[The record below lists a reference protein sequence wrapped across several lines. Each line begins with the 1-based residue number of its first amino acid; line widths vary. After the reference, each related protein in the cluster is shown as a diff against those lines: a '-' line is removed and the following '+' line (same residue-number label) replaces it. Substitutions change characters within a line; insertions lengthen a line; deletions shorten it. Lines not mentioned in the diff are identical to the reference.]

1 MLSVPLSAMD
11 LSWVERGRG
20 ARHALTSTVEL
31 ARRVEKFGYRR
42 FWVAEH
48 HSSASSASAAPAV
61 LIGQITAATS
71 GIRVGSGG
79 VMLNNH
85 APLAVAEQ
93 FATLDALHPG
103 RVDLGI
109 GRGPGTRNA
118 AAIRSLRRGDPDTDG
133 DDYEQHVRDL
143 LGFIAQDTAEPAVT
157 VLPEF
162 ESATAPWLLSSSTA
176 GAALA
181 AELGLPLA
189 FAHHLRPDN
198 TDAAIAVYRENFR
211 PSRWASRSYVLLAV
225 HTICADTDG
234 RADELA
240 RPAYL
245 WRARLA
251 TGKSGSLLPR
261 AEAAGYAFTAEE
273 QQFVDGYRTNQVL
286 GDPDSVTRKLTDL
299 AERTGADELMLLTP
313 VYDIEDR
320 ARSFELVAARAGTA
334 AAASGG

>member
-31 ARRVEKFGYRR
+31 ARRVEKFGYHR

-48 HSSASSASAAPAV
+48 HSSATSASAAPAV

-71 GIRVGSGG
+71 AIRVGSGG

-118 AAIRSLRRGDPDTDG
+118 AAIRSLRRGDPDADG
-133 DDYEQHVRDL
+133 DHYEQHVRDL
-143 LGFIAQDTAEPAVT
+143 LGFIAQDTAEAVT

-189 FAHHLRPDN
+189 FAHHLRPQN

-211 PSRWASRSYVLLAV
+211 PSRWASRSYALVAV
-225 HTICADTDG
+225 HTICADTDE

-245 WRARLA
+245 WRALLA
-251 TGKSGSLLPR
+251 TGKPGSLLPR
-261 AEAAGYAFTAEE
+261 AEAAGHAFTAEE
-273 QQFVDGYRTNQVL
+273 QQFVDGYRTHQVL
-286 GDPDSVTRKLTDL
+286 GDPDSVARQLTDL
-299 AERTGADELMLLTP
+299 AERTGADELMLQTP
-313 VYDIEDR
+313 VYDIADR
-320 ARSFELVAARAGTA
+320 ARSFELVAAARAGTA
-334 AAASGG
+334 AAASDE

>member
-1 MLSVPLSAMD
+1 MISVPLSAMD
-11 LSWVERGRG
+11 LSPVERGRG

-61 LIGQITAATS
+61 LIAQITAATS

-109 GRGPGTRNA
+109 GRGPGTTNA
-118 AAIRSLRRGDPDTDG
+118 AAIRSLRRGDPDAGG
-133 DDYEQHVRDL
+133 DDYEQHVREL
-143 LGFIAQDTAEPAVT
+143 LGFIAQDSAEQAVT

-162 ESATAPWLLSSSTA
+162 ESGTAPWLLSSSTA

-181 AELGLPLA
+181 
-189 FAHHLRPDN
+189 
-198 TDAAIAVYRENFR
+198 VYREHFR
-211 PSRWASRSYVLLAV
+211 PSRWASRSYVLVAV
-225 HTICADTDG
+225 HTICADTDD

-240 RPAYL
+240 RPAFL
-245 WRARLA
+245 WRARRA
-251 TGKSGSLLPR
+251 TGKPGFLLPR
-261 AEAAGYAFTAEE
+261 AEAARYAFTAEE
-273 QQFVDGYRTNQVL
+273 QQFVDGYRTDQVL
-286 GDPDSVTRKLTDL
+286 GGPDSVTRQLTDL

-320 ARSFELVAARAGTA
+320 ARSFELVTATA
-334 AAASGG
+334 AAVPDG